1 MFTFNDDLDAETS
14 LIRMKKGMEEDS
26 IKKNEELITMEKG
39 ATGVFFTIVGGLLL
53 LLMLVAMFMGGS
65 IVG

>member
-1 MFTFNDDLDAETS
+1 
-14 LIRMKKGMEEDS
+14 
-26 IKKNEELITMEKG
+26 MEKG